1 MENFVS
7 NSDTVIDEL
16 IGQVERSMNLLDD
29 NVSQEYQE
37 ALRFVPALV
46 ERESPIIDFL
56 RTEGFHSLR
65 AANRMALYWKRRRE
79 FFGEDRWLKPI
90 DQNVFPLTVAPLL
103 TTQTGGGALTPDQI
117 ELMRTGFVVVTD
129 SPQASVC
136 LSEKMQ
142 EDGLIMFHVVN
153 SDHRPVNDPAA
164 MDAVKKLRACL
175 PFKTKKVVVGR
186 LFEPD
191 REHLVEYMGFHQH
204 RVSQTVFGSSEI
216 VFGNSVRDTINGL
229 EEKGLERACIP
240 LSFGGDYV
248 YYEKFNNWI
257 RSRLSIEGA
266 MIGAPPVRNT
276 ATANEVASR
285 GLSDLVS
292 KALIS
297 MATTGTQ
304 DEEDNS
310 SSSGKRVVER
320 LPGETEAAFEKR
332 RAYIYGK
339 RSYARKRRKLG
350 NLQEQ
355 CQFLEEVKMARQT
368 ENYRLQNLLKQAR
381 AAVMNFSE
389 VVDWH

>member
-1 MENFVS
+1 
-7 NSDTVIDEL
+7 
-16 IGQVERSMNLLDD
+16 
-29 NVSQEYQE
+29 
-37 ALRFVPALV
+37 
-46 ERESPIIDFL
+46 
-56 RTEGFHSLR
+56 
-65 AANRMALYWKRRRE
+65 
-79 FFGEDRWLKPI
+79 
-90 DQNVFPLTVAPLL
+90 
-103 TTQTGGGALTPDQI
+103 
-117 ELMRTGFVVVTD
+117 
-129 SPQASVC
+129 
-136 LSEKMQ
+136 MQ

-285 GLSDLVS
+285 GLNDLVS